1 MQLVASS
8 VRAGNDWEG
17 EFDRL
22 AGVEQTFAE
31 TVNSISVNE
40 GNSEVD
46 DGNLS
51 LAQALSVFKDKA
63 VAESI
68 MGEI

>member
-1 MQLVASS
+1 M
-8 VRAGNDWEG
+8 
-17 EFDRL
+17 

-40 GNSEVD
+40 GNSEVE

-68 MGEI
+68 MGEIQNMRNHGVMEYIKLAILL